1 MKYKIISLVLVSFLS
16 LSFIGC
22 EENYSSIP
30 QKEQIE
36 DHQNH
41 KEDSSKEQDD
51 DFDVIISPTG
61 TITVI

>member
-1 MKYKIISLVLVSFLS
+1 MKYKIISLILVSFLS

-36 DHQNH
+36 DHQNR
-41 KEDSSKEQDD
+41 KDKKSDEDDL
-51 DFDVIISPTG
+51 DVIISPSG

>member
-1 MKYKIISLVLVSFLS
+1 MVSFLS

-22 EENYSSIP
+22 EENYSSTP

-41 KEDSSKEQDD
+41 KDKKSDEDDSDI
-51 DFDVIISPTG
+51 IISPNG
-61 TITVI
+61 SMMVV